1 MAEARPSGD
10 DDALP
15 YAQQQ
20 HHREPSS
27 SLTTDESKLLHLET
41 VASGADISSDGKQS
55 GEGLDRTLS
64 EQGQSSATA
73 PSTNEPARSTVD
85 PTIAKHV
92 SDVLSSEVETTVPVS
107 HVHLVWLNITFVGI
121 PTLLSRLKQSVA
133 SAKEFAMFLKKRSII
148 EDDHA
153 QSLRKLCRSTQD
165 NSRRPE
171 HRQGT
176 FSRSYDEMI
185 FIHDRMAENGAHFAA
200 SLHQM
205 HEELLELIAN
215 GERGRKMWKANGL
228 AAEQKVADLEQVMR
242 KSKTKYDSL
251 AEEYD
256 RTRTG
261 EVKQGGKVLGA
272 FKAHKSAAQQ
282 EEDLL
287 RKVQTAD
294 HTYQNHVQTLQ
305 NEKAHLEKLARP
317 EAVKALRELITE
329 TDAAVTLQM
338 QKFAA
343 LNEKLLLGNGLVVS
357 PFKNNQAPEGAGKPR
372 SLRQAVAAIDNEK
385 DMNDYVAGQHGKIQP
400 YSEVRYERN
409 P

>member
-1 MAEARPSGD
+1 MADARTSGD

-15 YAQQQ
+15 SSQQQ

-27 SLTTDESKLLHLET
+27 SLIADESKLPHLEP
-41 VASGADISSDGKQS
+41 VASGADRSSDGMPS
-55 GEGLDRTLS
+55 SEGHNRGLS
-64 EQGQSSATA
+64 EQGPSSTPGPGGSATL
-73 PSTNEPARSTVD
+73 EPVKSTVD
-85 PTIAKHV
+85 PMIAKHV
-92 SDVLSSEVETTVPVS
+92 SDVLSSEV
-107 HVHLVWLNITFVGI
+107 GI
-121 PTLLSRLKQSVA
+121 PTLLSRLKQSIA
-133 SAKEFAMFLKKRSII
+133 SAKEFATFLKKRSLI

-185 FIHDRMAENGAHFAA
+185 FIHDRMAENGAQFAA

-205 HEELLELIAN
+205 HEELVELIAN

-228 AAEQKVADLEQVMR
+228 AAEQKVVDLEQVMR

-305 NEKAHLEKLARP
+305 NEKAHLEKSARP
-317 EAVKALRELITE
+317 EAIKALHELISE
-329 TDAAVTLQM
+329 TDSAVTLQM
-338 QKFAA
+338 QKFAT
-343 LNEKLLLGNGLVVS
+343 LNEKLLLGNGLVIS
-357 PFKNNQAPEGAGKPR
+357 PFKNNQALEGAGKPR
-372 SLRQAVAAIDNEK
+372 SLRRAVAAIDNEK
-385 DMNDYVAGQHGKIQP
+385 DMNDFVAGQHSKIQP

>member
-1 MAEARPSGD
+1 MADARPSGD

-15 YAQQQ
+15 CSQQQ
-20 HHREPSS
+20 HHREPSG
-27 SLTTDESKLLHLET
+27 SLNTDESKLPHLET
-41 VASGADISSDGKQS
+41 VVSGADISSDGKQS
-55 GEGLDRTLS
+55 GEGHDRTLS
-64 EQGQSSATA
+64 EQGQSSTTG

-92 SDVLSSEVETTVPVS
+92 SDVLSSEV
-107 HVHLVWLNITFVGI
+107 GI

-133 SAKEFAMFLKKRSII
+133 SAKEFAVFLKKRSII

-185 FIHDRMAENGAHFAA
+185 FIHDRMAENGAQFGA

-205 HEELLELIAN
+205 YEELVELIAN

-305 NEKAHLEKLARP
+305 NEKAHLERFARP
-317 EAVKALRELITE
+317 EAVNALRELITE
-329 TDAAVTLQM
+329 TDLAVTLQM
-338 QKFAA
+338 QKF
-343 LNEKLLLGNGLVVS
+343 
-357 PFKNNQAPEGAGKPR
+357 
-372 SLRQAVAAIDNEK
+372 
-385 DMNDYVAGQHGKIQP
+385 
-400 YSEVRYERN
+400 
-409 P
+409 